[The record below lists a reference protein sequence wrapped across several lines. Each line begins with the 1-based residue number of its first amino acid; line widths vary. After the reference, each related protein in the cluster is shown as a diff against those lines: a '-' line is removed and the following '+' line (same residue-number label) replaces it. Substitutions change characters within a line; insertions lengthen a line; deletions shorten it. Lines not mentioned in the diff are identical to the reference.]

1 LIKSFLIPE
10 TKYSEAKSTSKRST
24 LVIDEGNVI
33 TATTKNVVSSDVKP
47 IVKLTKSGNRQIY
60 SCSVVGCSF
69 SSVYSKDLVRHMR
82 THTGFYLVKT
92 TDSLICFFDESLL
105 TLLKNRKMIE
115 KIMAFLPMAFLPMV
129 LKHQSLWGVLILLGY
144 ERMD

>member
-1 LIKSFLIPE
+1 LFSVIPTIPMNYLLIKSFLIPE

-33 TATTKNVVSSDVKP
+33 TATTKNVGSSDVKP

-115 KIMAFLPMAFLPMV
+115 K
-129 LKHQSLWGVLILLGY
+129 
-144 ERMD
+144 